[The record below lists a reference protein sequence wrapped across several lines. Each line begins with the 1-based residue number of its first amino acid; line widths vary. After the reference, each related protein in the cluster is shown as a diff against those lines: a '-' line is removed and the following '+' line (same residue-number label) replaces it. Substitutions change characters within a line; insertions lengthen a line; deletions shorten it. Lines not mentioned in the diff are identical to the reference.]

1 MHVAKLGLESNI
13 PSLFYGD
20 GTYCCT
26 FGGYLSKSCIYSSVD
41 YWTWNSC
48 SFLGHIW
55 YSCPFDLCSCLG
67 EMGSFIS
74 DLEHM
79 DFSFYFWFYCC
90 YFLSN
95 STTCWGSIMSLIVVS
110 FCLLYLFCNVSF
122 SSSSLNLD
130 KNFFS
135 SCANLLLF
143 LLFRRD
149 VCMV

>member
-1 MHVAKLGLESNI
+1 
-13 PSLFYGD
+13 
-20 GTYCCT
+20 
-26 FGGYLSKSCIYSSVD
+26 
-41 YWTWNSC
+41 
-48 SFLGHIW
+48 LGHIW